1 MNDDL
6 SNLAHKLESLPQ
18 NIQTK
23 VAKVVLKEALAETN
37 ARAELQSYISSHFR
51 TITGIYKKS
60 VSSVKVTRV
69 RSDHNRVISY
79 IYFRPINETKR
90 TKKSGQAVKHIQPR
104 TLTHWFN
111 AGTRDHK
118 VGKGSRLKSREGM
131 QQLTENKYQI
141 AISTARLNLLRAKTD
156 KQRQKYQGIMDR
168 QIKKLADVRAR
179 GRRALTQHGS
189 AVRGISAHRFM
200 EAIQRRVDAQ
210 TGDIVIRGLTQAIF
224 DLLK

>member
-23 VAKVVLKEALAETN
+23 VAKAVLKEALAETN

-51 TITGIYKKS
+51 TITGTYKKS

-79 IYFRPINETKR
+79 IYFMPINKNKR

-118 VGKGSRLKSREGM
+118 VGKGSRLKSRES
-131 QQLTENKYQI
+131 QHLAENKRQI
-141 AISTARLNLLRAKTD
+141 AVNAARLNLLRAKTD
-156 KQRQKYQGIMDR
+156 KQRQKCQGIIER
-168 QIKKLADVRAR
+168 QMKKLEDIRAR
-179 GRRALTQHGS
+179 GRRSLTQHGG
-189 AVRGISAHRFM
+189 AVRGISAHHFM
-200 EAIQRRVDAQ
+200 EAIQKRVDSQAA
-210 TGDIVIRGLTQAIF
+210 DIVTRELTQAIF